1 VDILPLAHDGDVAL
15 LQGVVDLEN
24 AVSAVDSPWW
34 HEETLEN
41 LVGAIR
47 HGWDGEPAE
56 HHVGVDGDR
65 VVALG
70 KVSTS
75 EWDNLDLAWLELE
88 VHPDLRRRGLGT
100 QMWEHVT
107 KRAAELGRSKIG
119 SDAWDGTP
127 GEPFANRHGLTR
139 KSQSINRR
147 QHVEE
152 LDLDAVRS
160 LHAHAG
166 EAAAAYELLRI
177 EGFTPADLLPAMS
190 EMVASINDAPLDDL
204 DIEDEVFPP
213 ERIRTYEQAQL
224 DRSYRLHRV
233 VARHR
238 DTGQLAG
245 HTVVAVDSAR
255 PHLSYQHDT
264 TVVQAHRGHRLG
276 LLLKADMNLWLA
288 ETEPELRTVDTWNA
302 ESNDHM
308 IAVNEILHY
317 RWMGRGLELQP

>member
-1 VDILPLAHDGDVAL
+1 MDILPLAPDGEPAL
-15 LQGVVDLEN
+15 LRGVVDLAN
-24 AVSAVDSPWW
+24 AVSRVDAPWW
-34 HEETLEN
+34 HPETLEN
-41 LVGAIR
+41 LVGAMQ

-56 HHVGVDGDR
+56 HHVGVEGDR

-70 KVSTS
+70 KVSVS
-75 EWDNLDLAWLELE
+75 VWDNLDLAWLEVD
-88 VHPDLRRRGLGT
+88 VHPDRRRQGLGT
-100 QMWEHVT
+100 RMWERVHQ
-107 KRAAELGRSKIG
+107 RSDELGRTKIG
-119 SDAWDGTP
+119 TDAWDGSP
-127 GEPFANRHGLTR
+127 GEPFANKRGLTR

-147 QHVEE
+147 QHLEE
-152 LDLDAVRS
+152 LDLAEVRT
-160 LHAHAG
+160 LHAD
-166 EAAAAYELLRI
+166 AAAAASAYELLRI
-177 EGFTPADLLPAMS
+177 EGSTPEELLPAMS

-213 ERIRTYEQAQL
+213 ERIRTYERAQAS
-224 DRSYRLHRV
+224 RGYRVHRV

-238 DTGQLAG
+238 ESGELAG

-255 PHLSYQHDT
+255 PHLGYQHDT

-288 ETEPELRTVDTWNA
+288 ESEPELRTVDTWNA

-308 IAVNEILHY
+308 IAVNEALHY